1 MEENPLIDPLEFSN
15 PLEQKNIGLEH
26 VQSFDELYQSIR
38 QMKEIEGTLKTYTP
52 DQLILI
58 IERVRHGHRPIEFIT
73 RSYDIRDAVE
83 RLLQNDKIYLKYA
96 KKN

>member
-1 MEENPLIDPLEFSN
+1 
-15 PLEQKNIGLEH
+15 
-26 VQSFDELYQSIR
+26 
-38 QMKEIEGTLKTYTP
+38 MKEIEGTLKTYTP

>member
-1 MEENPLIDPLEFSN
+1 MEENPLISSLELSN

-38 QMKEIEGTLKTYTP
+38 QMEKIEGTLKTYTP

-58 IERVRHGHRPIEFIT
+58 IERVRHDHRTIEFIT
-73 RSYDIRDAVE
+73 RSYGIRGAVE
-83 RLLQNDKIYLKYA
+83 RLLKNDKIYLKYA